1 MSNGI
6 IDDVF
11 MNVVAAHSASATI
24 ANTQTALR
32 VLVATDILEAISDG
46 DFTSTTDVTNEA
58 SQDVQYVMAILNQ
71 GSYQAHI
78 DASNLVIS
86 W

>member
-11 MNVVAAHSASATI
+11 MNVVAAHGASATI

-32 VLVATDILEAISDG
+32 VSVASDILTAIASG
-46 DFTSTTDVTNEA
+46 DFTSTSDMTGEA

-71 GSYQAHI
+71 GSYQAHM
-78 DASNLVIS
+78 DGSDLVVS

>member
-11 MNVVAAHSASATI
+11 MNVVAAHGASATI

-32 VLVATDILEAISDG
+32 VAVAADILTAIGNG

-71 GSYQAHI
+71 GSYSAHI